1 MNIQQI
7 PIIFPSFLKFLIKLN
22 FLISISPLSLL
33 KRSNRMRSC
42 CEFHKTIVILLSH
55 RIDEYDREY
64 ILFFLLLNW
73 LYIICSYIYD
83 VRRTESGWFFFFFHL
98 FHFNDKAFTGERKW
112 ESLKWMKYVKG
123 EQSWNNET
131 AAVAR

>member
-7 PIIFPSFLKFLIKLN
+7 PIIFPSFLKLIKLN
-22 FLISISPLSLL
+22 FLISILPLSLL

-83 VRRTESGWFFFFFHL
+83 IRRTESGWFFFFFHL

>member
-1 MNIQQI
+1 MNIQKI

-22 FLISISPLSLL
+22 FLISIPPLSLL

-64 ILFFLLLNW
+64 ILFLLLNW

-83 VRRTESGWFFFFFHL
+83 IRRTESGWFFFFFHL